1 MFSPIFSSLDRMEL
15 LTYSYEIEQIC
26 ALYYLNKISLDAAEV
41 MIKSSTDLQLYN
53 IMQSRHVNFRPSDL
67 SSVWHDSNPWRYII
81 RLFQKGDQ
89 AVPERIAK
97 ERPILA
103 LTTHQLL
110 GYSKPVFSG
119 LEEKVTFIDIVRH
132 PLYMIKQLK
141 ISCADLLTDNQ
152 NPRLFEM
159 QYSHN
164 DKTVSYYA
172 KNWEELWCSM
182 DKSNTIGLA
191 IHYIDQLT
199 RVRNNIKKKLKN
211 KYEGQILTI
220 PFEKFVLNPWP
231 YLKQVEKL
239 LGTKVTKL
247 TRKMLRKQNVP
258 RNKVSDGISL
268 NVYKRFGWEP
278 PAKGLSERDELNM
291 RRQFAVEEGASN
303 HEMEILDKIS
313 DDYENTYGL
322 WF

>member
-1 MFSPIFSSLDRMEL
+1 ME
-15 LTYSYEIEQIC
+15 
-26 ALYYLNKISLDAAEV
+26 
-41 MIKSSTDLQLYN
+41 
-53 IMQSRHVNFRPSDL
+53 P
-67 SSVWHDSNPWRYII
+67 
-81 RLFQKGDQ
+81 
-89 AVPERIAK
+89 
-97 ERPILA
+97 
-103 LTTHQLL
+103 L
-110 GYSKPVFSG
+110 G
-119 LEEKVTFIDIVRH
+119 KVIN
-132 PLYMIKQLK
+132 
-141 ISCADLLTDNQ
+141 S
-152 NPRLFEM
+152 
-159 QYSHN
+159 
-164 DKTVSYYA
+164 
-172 KNWEELWCSM
+172 
-182 DKSNTIGLA
+182 
-191 IHYIDQLT
+191 IDQLT

-268 NVYKRFGWEP
+268 NVYKRLGWEP